1 MISLLNKM
9 GMENHILYEDNI
21 IKFNPAS
28 AYNKIDNGKLKTLV
42 IESRDY
48 LKKIIDNSNKKN
60 AKYSC

>member
-1 MISLLNKM
+1 
-9 GMENHILYEDNI
+9 MENHILYEDNI

-42 IESRDY
+42 IESIDY
-48 LKKIIDNSNKKN
+48 LKKRIDNSNKKN